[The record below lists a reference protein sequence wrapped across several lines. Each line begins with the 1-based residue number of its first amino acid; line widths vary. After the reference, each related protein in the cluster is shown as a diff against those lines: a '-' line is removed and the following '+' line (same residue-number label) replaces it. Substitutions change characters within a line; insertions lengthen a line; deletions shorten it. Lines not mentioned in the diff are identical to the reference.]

1 MIIYYVYI
9 YIRIQQTHI
18 IRTYFYTYIFLDHVF
33 FNTIIN
39 YISISRLYTIHH
51 SH

>member
-1 MIIYYVYI
+1 MYI
-9 YIRIQQTHI
+9 YIYIYVYNRRISYARTFTH
-18 IRTYFYTYIFLDHVF
+18 IFLDHVF